1 MFEFNPLLTLS
12 STEFQVE
19 EHGHPPFPLG
29 KQRETAELD
38 RSRRETGGEEP
49 IFAN

>member
-19 EHGHPPFPLG
+19 SPPFPLG